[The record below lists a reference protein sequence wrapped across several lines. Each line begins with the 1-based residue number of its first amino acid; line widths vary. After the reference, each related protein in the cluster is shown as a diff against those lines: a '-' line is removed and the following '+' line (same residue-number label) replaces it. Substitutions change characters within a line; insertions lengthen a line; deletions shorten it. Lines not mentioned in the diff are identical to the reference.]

1 MLGAAIEAIENYCKK
16 RAQNSK
22 KDKCALI
29 SFNNK
34 AEKIFEDFDIEN
46 VDIMVNMCLENLKP
60 EGKTFIKNAFKKAEE
75 IVQNINRI
83 QVAPIIILL
92 TDGLDMDPKGTLSL
106 LEKVR

>member
-1 MLGAAIEAIENYCKK
+1 
-16 RAQNSK
+16 
-22 KDKCALI
+22 
-29 SFNNK
+29 
-34 AEKIFEDFDIEN
+34 
-46 VDIMVNMCLENLKP
+46 MCLETLKP
-60 EGKTFIKNAFKKAEE
+60 KGQTFFKNAFKKAEE